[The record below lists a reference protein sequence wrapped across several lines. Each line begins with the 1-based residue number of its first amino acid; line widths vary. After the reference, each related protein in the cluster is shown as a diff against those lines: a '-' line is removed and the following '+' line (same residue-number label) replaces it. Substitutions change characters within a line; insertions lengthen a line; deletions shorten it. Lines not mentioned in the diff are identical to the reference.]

1 MDTDM
6 YPHEVNQI
14 LPSNFS
20 DLEVDD
26 FGDESYQKT
35 CRNQLSNERLPK
47 RAQNYT
53 MMHYIIA
60 ICCFTTSLGIFVFTM
75 LSDRHHIEYV
85 STKSELETG
94 AFLNVNRDVLRS
106 PCGSS
111 PAEAKALGC
120 TFDIISFCWLPN
132 RCYDAELSQR
142 LDKLSNWEWFL
153 DHNKTQPVAKSDA
166 LTGEL
171 DGLYVSWEYHVQHC
185 VFMWEKMHRAFL
197 GGGKRAVDGYIGVF
211 SHTQHCGK
219 MLLTR
224 GEGFELSDFNTRIK
238 VKYPDCGIE

>member
-1 MDTDM
+1 M
-6 YPHEVNQI
+6 YPHQVNQV
-14 LPSNFS
+14 LPSNLS
-20 DLEVDD
+20 DLE
-26 FGDESYQKT
+26 
-35 CRNQLSNERLPK
+35 
-47 RAQNYT
+47 
-53 MMHYIIA
+53 
-60 ICCFTTSLGIFVFTM
+60 
-75 LSDRHHIEYV
+75 
-85 STKSELETG
+85 
-94 AFLNVNRDVLRS
+94 S

-111 PAEAKALGC
+111 SAEAKALGC
-120 TFDIISFCWLPN
+120 TFDIISFCWLPT

-142 LDKLSNWEWFL
+142 FDKLANWEWYL

-185 VFMWEKMHRAFL
+185 VYMWEKMHRAFL
-197 GGGKRAVDGYIGVF
+197 GEGKRALDGYIGVF